1 MCSPK
6 EEESINQNM
15 DVIGKQVDAKLPD
28 NEVVDATI
36 DCSREADDDT
46 ETEILGHEYK
56 ADDEQTAQIE
66 THVEAEQ
73 DEETMENEVDEMGAG
88 EVDAKLQDNDGD
100 DTAITIS
107 DENDDEIQTKAEHDD
122 TETDIMGKEDADDES
137 VKLDTFEESEQNEET
152 GECDV
157 DEMEAEEVDAKT
169 SDNNGDDTRN
179 ENNPEIADDLEILA
193 QAEDKTTEET
203 QQEEEVLM
211 DTSQEIWMD
220 KEFESSEE
228 IDEEKEDQNNSTLTD
243 ESSESKAS
251 EETKQDADTEES
263 ESSEI
268 VVCNPFWFCGPPHNR
283 EAFGLKS
290 EEEDTKEK
298 ASESRGSAL
307 EEVKHA
313 IEKTAVDLRQIDDVV
328 RTSTAN
334 EAFDYVREAV
344 KDAVNEVKFIET
356 VVQRLE
362 EEIEDA
368 EKATTE
374 KRDEEE
380 DGFENTSSLPITE
393 NHSDCDKTEKED
405 SELEKAVKEV
415 KRDVDRVEAAVE
427 KFAQTER
434 IGEMEE
440 EDLVDASGITLE
452 APDDEGSKEGKFG
465 RNNHKFI
472 SENSLTAPILTE
484 ESKIEQCSIAHV
496 FYGGEIINC
505 QRCSALQGQS
515 RNSLKPSVDEIESPR
530 TNSPQ
535 EQIVG
540 CTDSLIA
547 GQEITDPNNNCRMD
561 LTEDDFARRR
571 SSSCEPATAGDSGR
585 DGRGQLINCSRASSN
600 PPFSKPSGPSSDPSN
615 YSLSTRRSTPP
626 SPPPSPTY
634 KSRSGGWS
642 CLVGYCTKRE

>member
-15 DVIGKQVDAKLPD
+15 EVIDIQVDAKLPD

-36 DCSREADDDT
+36 DCSREADEET

-56 ADDEQTAQIE
+56 ADDEQQAHIE
-66 THVEAEQ
+66 TLVEAEQ
-73 DEETMENEVDEMGAG
+73 DEETRENEVDEMGVE
-88 EVDAKLQDNDGD
+88 EVDAKLRDTDGD
-100 DTAITIS
+100 NTAITIS
-107 DENDDEIQTKAEHDD
+107 NEPDDEIQDD
-122 TETDIMGKEDADDES
+122 TETDIMGTEDADDES
-137 VKLDTFEESEQNEET
+137 VKLESFEESEQNEET

-157 DEMEAEEVDAKT
+157 DEMEAEEIDAKS
-169 SDNNGDDTRN
+169 SDNNGDETKN

-193 QAEDKTTEET
+193 QAEDKTMEET
-203 QQEEEVLM
+203 HQEEEVLM

-220 KEFESSEE
+220 KEFESSEK

-334 EAFDYVREAV
+334 EAFYYVREAV

-362 EEIEDA
+362 EEIEDD
-368 EKATTE
+368 EKATTG

-415 KRDVDRVEAAVE
+415 KRDVERVEAAVE
-427 KFAQTER
+427 EFAQTER

-452 APDDEGSKEGKFG
+452 VPDDEGSKEEKFG
-465 RNNHKFI
+465 LNNHKFI

-484 ESKIEQCSIAHV
+484 ESKTEQCSIAHV

-505 QRCSALQGQS
+505 QQCSALQVQS
-515 RNSLKPSVDEIESPR
+515 RNSLKPSVDEIESPGD
-530 TNSPQ
+530 NSTQ
-535 EQIVG
+535 EEIVG
-540 CTDSLIA
+540 CTESLIG
-547 GQEITDPNNNCRMD
+547 GQEITNPSNNCRMEVD
-561 LTEDDFARRR
+561 LARRR
-571 SSSCEPATAGDSGR
+571 SSSCEPATAEDSGR
-585 DGRGQLINCSRASSN
+585 GEREQLINCCRASSS
-600 PPFSKPSGPSSDPSN
+600 PPSSEPCASKSSDPSN
-615 YSLSTRRSTPP
+615 YSLSTRRRTPP
-626 SPPPSPTY
+626 TPPPSPTY